1 MFPKKGKTLH
11 RGPADSDR
19 ETEFRQEV
27 AVALKSEL
35 GSSPQVVKD
44 GEGSGRGRG
53 SMAVGVP
60 RSSYLTTVG
69 RFGSAISDS
78 RAEKT

>member
-19 ETEFRQEV
+19 KTEFRQEV

-35 GSSPQVVKD
+35 GSSPQVVKTV
-44 GEGSGRGRG
+44 RGVGAEEAPWLWVCRG
-53 SMAVGVP
+53 HP
-60 RSSYLTTVG
+60 T
-69 RFGSAISDS
+69 
-78 RAEKT
+78 